1 LHNGDRIMSEQTPSP
16 TTRVTEKSRAQQV
29 QPPLFKVLMHNDDY
43 TTMEFVVRTLETV
56 FHKSPPEAN
65 RIMLNIHVK
74 GLGICGVFPHEIAET
89 KIDKV
94 HQVAR
99 REGHPLRCSLE
110 EA

>member
-1 LHNGDRIMSEQTPSP
+1 MAPQAPSP
-16 TTRVTEKSRAQQV
+16 TTRAAEESRTQQV

-43 TTMEFVVRTLETV
+43 TTMEFVVRMLETV

-65 RIMLNIHVK
+65 RIMLNIHVQ
-74 GLGICGVFPHEIAET
+74 GLGVCGVFPHEIAET
-89 KIDKV
+89 KIERV
-94 HQVAR
+94 HQTAR